1 MSLQLSYKNTHY
13 ICMHAGAEARGSAFF
28 GVGTG
33 PILLD
38 DVQCTGNELL
48 LTSCPYNPNHNCGHF
63 EDAGVVC
70 GVAECNETAIRLV
83 GGTSEL
89 EGRVEICY
97 FGQWGTVCDD
107 SWDHLDASVV
117 CKSLGYPYSGKK
129 CALLWHHIKFNIY
142 S

>member
-1 MSLQLSYKNTHY
+1 MYVLS
-13 ICMHAGAEARGSAFF
+13 GAQARGNAFF

-33 PILLD
+33 PINLD
-38 DVQCTGNELL
+38 NVQCTGNELL
-48 LTSCPYNPNHNCGHF
+48 LTSCPYNPIHNCGHF

-70 GVAECNETAIRLV
+70 GVAQCTEADIRLV

-107 SWDHLDASVV
+107 SWDNSDARVV
-117 CKSLGYPYSGKK
+117 CKSLGYPYTGKK
-129 CALLWHHIKFNIY
+129 TCSFMAPH
-142 S
+142 